1 MCVCI
6 TYVCL
11 RFLIKLPYMHTNIL
25 IKLRYKHLPCPRN
38 NPPPLASPGH
48 L

>member
-1 MCVCI
+1 MYVCI

-11 RFLIKLPYMHTNIL
+11 RFLIKLPYMHTYIL
-25 IKLRYKHLPCPRN
+25 IKLRSKHLLWPLN
-38 NPPPLASPGH
+38 NPPPLVSPGH